1 MIISSYHRPAHPG
14 EILREDVFPHLDL
27 TLAEFAQN
35 VGVEIAELAGIL
47 NEACPITK
55 EAATG
60 IGALCGNRADIW
72 LRLQAIHD
80 DWRPVQGF
88 EHAVMH
94 TLADWPVLS
103 QIAARHT
110 KAKRLDSRAVGA
122 LYARLTG
129 KEWQAMEER
138 ERTFAAAAL
147 KSG

>member
-1 MIISSYHRPAHPG
+1 MITPSYHRPAHPG

-47 NEACPITK
+47 NETCPITE

-60 IGALCGNRADIW
+60 IGALCGNGADIW
-72 LRLQAIHD
+72 LRLQAVHD
-80 DWRPVQGF
+80 DWRPVHSF

-103 QIAARHT
+103 RIAARYT

-122 LYARLTG
+122 LYARSTG

-138 ERTFAAAAL
+138 ERTYAATAL